1 VYINIVVEDEKEVT
15 SMQATGKRASALTAI
30 PISTFRRTKARRL
43 FDNNHSLPM

>member
-15 SMQATGKRASALTAI
+15 SMQATGKLTAI
-30 PISTFRRTKARRL
+30 PASTFRTKARRL